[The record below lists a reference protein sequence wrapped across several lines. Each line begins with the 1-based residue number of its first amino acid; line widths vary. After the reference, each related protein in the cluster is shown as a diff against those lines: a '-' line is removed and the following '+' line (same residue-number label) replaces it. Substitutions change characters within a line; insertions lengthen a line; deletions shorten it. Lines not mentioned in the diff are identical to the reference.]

1 MRIRAVVFKLG
12 DSAPRRHTT
21 DTRYTAVY
29 KSCKL
34 QSRDPICD
42 GVLYIA
48 VSLCKKLFNDA
59 LIVTAVK
66 CRLNLKAGLR

>member
-1 MRIRAVVFKLG
+1 VFKLG

-34 QSRDPICD
+34 QPSGPIGE

-48 VSLCKKLFNDA
+48 VSLCQKRFNDA
-59 LIVTAVK
+59 LIVTAV
-66 CRLNLKAGLR
+66 